1 MYSCLLC
8 RLQASIYPC
17 SELCQ
22 RDELLHG
29 LFHFWSSYATTPNCD
44 ILFPFLR
51 TSLTGVFTLA
61 KYSCQLFSRTRD
73 STFLVLEAFWCQSL
87 RCQGLRCQ
95 SFTYTSN
102 YTMCDSDPSVAIAV
116 VLFSGG
122 LDCALLARLTNDL
135 PPVGESIDLLNID
148 FYNPRIVG
156 ANPPQALRPYESCP
170 NRVSDRSSFLELRQ
184 ICPGCQWRFIT
195 TNIPYPEAVGHRS
208 ATVRL
213 VQPHN
218 TEMNLSITM
227 VLYFAASRRGIC

>member
-1 MYSCLLC
+1 MGRSDLFMYSCLLC
-8 RLQASIYPC
+8 RLQASICPS

-29 LFHFWSSYATTPNCD
+29 LFHFWSSYATTPKYD

-61 KYSCQLFSRTRD
+61 KYSCQLFFRTRD

-87 RCQGLRCQ
+87 RCQ

-102 YTMCDSDPSVAIAV
+102 YTLSDSDRSVAIAI

-135 PPVGESIDLLNID
+135 HPVGESIDLLNID

-156 ANPPQALRPYESCP
+156 ANPPQALCPYESCP
-170 NRVSDRSSFLELRQ
+170 NRVSDRRSFLELRQ
-184 ICPGCQWRFIT
+184 ICPGRQWRFIAI
-195 TNIPYPEAVGHRS
+195 NIPYPEAVGHRS
-208 ATVRL
+208 ATARL
-213 VQPHN
+213 MQPQYGNGPLYH
-218 TEMNLSITM
+218 SGA
-227 VLYFAASRRGIC
+227 VLCS